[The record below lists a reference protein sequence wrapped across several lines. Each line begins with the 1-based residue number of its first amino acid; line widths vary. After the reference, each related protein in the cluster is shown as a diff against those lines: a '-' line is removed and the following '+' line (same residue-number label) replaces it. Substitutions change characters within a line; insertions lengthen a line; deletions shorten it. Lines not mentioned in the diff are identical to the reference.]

1 MLQQEL
7 IAVFVRNH
15 LEAVQYIDGLSD
27 KQFSY
32 RYQQKW
38 TAGEHLQHILL
49 TILPFPRVF
58 SSKQFIRDT
67 FGTIDRQA
75 WDYDT
80 VLQNYA
86 QTSLKAP
93 EAFLPKDEVR
103 YDQKATIIAS
113 IQQQL
118 NAINDLLGQYSEEE
132 LDNLVLPHPLLGKLT
147 IREML
152 YLMSYHPL
160 HHQRQIVCLL
170 DAYMP

>member
-15 LEAVQYIDGLSD
+15 LETVQYIDGLSD

-49 TILPFPRVF
+49 TILPFPRVL

-67 FGTIDRQA
+67 FGTIDRAA

-103 YDQKATIIAS
+103 YDQKATIIAG

-118 NAINDLLGQYSEEE
+118 NAINDLLKQYSEEE
-132 LDNLVLPHPLLGKLT
+132 LDTLVLPHPLLGKLT

-160 HHQRQIVCLL
+160 HHQWQIARALETHL
-170 DAYMP
+170 P